1 MSRCFNSGSSNL
13 SAKEYTYK
21 KRNRNMFCDLRTKF
35 IANGLKTTGTT
46 DACINHHGILSH
58 FKNKTTQL
66 QIKKGYEEFL
76 YTNVVDMSNNR
87 PGQQIKEYFCSPYN
101 IDISNVDISNNYGG
115 MILTAAVE
123 NHTAQ
128 TIVVDSSGTYVNRYA
143 EIISTDNGSP
153 FQSGKQTIYT
163 NCPIR
168 NNGRIQVITADEL
181 AAPEFHSFEIVL
193 N

>member
-1 MSRCFNSGSSNL
+1 
-13 SAKEYTYK
+13 
-21 KRNRNMFCDLRTKF
+21 MFCDLRTKF

-143 EIISTDNGSP
+143 EIISTEDGP
-153 FQSGKQTIYT
+153 FPSEKQTIYT

-168 NNGRIQVITADEL
+168 SNGRMQVVLASEL
-181 AAPEFHSFEIVL
+181 TAPEFHSFEIVL

>member
-1 MSRCFNSGSSNL
+1 
-13 SAKEYTYK
+13 
-21 KRNRNMFCDLRTKF
+21 MFCDLRTKF